1 MKLMSACKTIDER
14 RFYMELAIKERYSVR
29 ELERQIDSGYYERYS
44 RLIDKVSNRFY
55 SNKEKEE
62 IYILDKIDRIT
73 NITDGT

>member
-1 MKLMSACKTIDER
+1 MSACKTIDER